1 MFGTKALTKL
11 IYRGYSEL
19 STAAKS
25 TARVVVVTGAAVMS
39 SSDSTANVTHSL
51 AEDTAMAILSPAEV
65 DGKSGYYLNDVRTV
79 VDQEMLAGQLIN
91 LELDLYHANGQLN
104 KSSILLTNPE
114 LLEKLVEFATSTE
127 SEVDETLRINSR
139 NLLTKVLTASFVNY
153 GSCPDEVKDL
163 IRASSLSDPKDPKA
177 KAQKAIAVTRLITS
191 VNDRFFYMDSKS
203 ALGHYISKIPN
214 GFYGQ
219 VGNVMAGFVEKT
231 MSDFLANPN
240 ELLQDSD
247 LDLEP
252 GLKAQLTHALGEM
265 FMSSV
270 IKPMRDDDLVKKAQ
284 QLLVAYEEH
293 TRDESSSLKGIEEA
307 RKDFIEEITQ
317 QRCQIAKLNID
328 TQFLSSRKAEIEE
341 ALVAKSKTLIHRDFC
356 TSSERNGSTDTYIFV
371 QPTQD
376 HIRKINNEIA
386 KQQKTI
392 HDLSENLERSKH
404 VIGFALESCV
414 SPTENSN
421 PGLRDLFF
429 ERLIG
434 RKQDDKL
441 ESEEQN
447 LADILMGNNP
457 EEEYKFD
464 FSQLNSTDYGADFT
478 GVKKLT
484 LVYLK
489 EKYQELL
496 KEKDLIERFSKEYES
511 DIETVQYEFYDPL
524 RNSLP
529 ITTFTTAA
537 VKDYQTKLAKFC
549 NNAGILEDFSQK
561 MIAYQRNLNNI
572 VFKKL
577 IHKTANGWEVN
588 TALIDSLIKDNSS
601 KNELVEELN
610 SVLAKIKQNT
620 NSTNNNF
627 TPDLDMAGEEIKNL
641 VAFLERNADKFPTLP
656 LDANNDD
663 ETISNLSDAQSFVR
677 EFDQMLILHD
687 QILFKIAEA
696 VKYELSANRDSAQ
709 KKIGSLGLD
718 ERFLD
723 TVTSHFDLAR
733 FLVDRQR
740 VNEAKSKKINEM
752 LDSTNSAF
760 DSSWETEMRR
770 PQFLAKIGQM
780 MVDDLAQMG
789 MGKPQVSE
797 VISQMEDIKLSFENN
812 GDQSFVNIISDILKS
827 IISYLKDTLGKIN

>member
-1 MFGTKALTKL
+1 MFGRSVMRNL
-11 IYRGYSEL
+11 YRGYAEL
-19 STAAKS
+19 STAANS
-25 TARVVVVTGAAVMS
+25 TARVVALTGAALMS
-39 SSDSTANVTHSL
+39 TSVSTANVTHSL

-65 DGKSGYYLNDVRTV
+65 DGKSGYSLNDGRTV
-79 VDQEMLAGQLIN
+79 VDQAMLSGQLIN

-127 SEVDETLRINSR
+127 SEVNEKLRINSR

-177 KAQKAIAVTRLITS
+177 KAQKAIAITRLITS

-203 ALGHYISKIPN
+203 ALGHYISRIPN

-247 LDLEP
+247 LDLKP

-284 QLLVAYEEH
+284 QLIVAYEDH

-356 TSSERNGSTDTYIFV
+356 TPSEINGSRDTYIFV

-376 HIRKINNEIA
+376 HIRKINNAIA
-386 KQQKTI
+386 QKQKTI
-392 HDLSENLERSKH
+392 HDLSEDLERSKH
-404 VIGFALESCV
+404 VIGLALESCA

-429 ERLIG
+429 KRLIG

-441 ESEEQN
+441 HLEEQN
-447 LADILMGNNP
+447 LADILMGINP
-457 EEEYKFD
+457 EEEYNFD
-464 FSQLNSTDYGADFT
+464 FSQLNTTSYGADFT

-496 KEKDLIERFSKEYES
+496 NEKDMIARFNREYID
-511 DIETVQYEFYDPL
+511 DIKIVQENFYSPL

-529 ITTFTTAA
+529 ITTFTTTD
-537 VKDYQTKLAKFC
+537 VKDYKTKLSRFC
-549 NNAGILEDFSQK
+549 LNSEILEEFSQK

-572 VFKKL
+572 VFRKL
-577 IHKTANGWEVN
+577 IHRTANGWEVN
-588 TALIDSLIKDNSS
+588 KALIDSLIKDAKCNT
-601 KNELVEELN
+601 ELLEKLN
-610 SVLAKIKQNT
+610 LVLTKIREHANFQKE
-620 NSTNNNF
+620 NF
-627 TPDLDMAGEEIKNL
+627 TPDLDMAGEEIKKL
-641 VAFLERNADKFPTLP
+641 VDFLERNADKFPTLP
-656 LDANNDD
+656 LDSNNNDD
-663 ETISNLSDAQSFVR
+663 DEKSSDLSDAQRFVSEYNKTR
-677 EFDQMLILHD
+677 ISHD
-687 QILFKIAEA
+687 EILFKIAKA
-696 VKYELSANRDSAQ
+696 VKYELSVNKDLAKS
-709 KKIGSLGLD
+709 KIKSLSLR
-718 ERFLD
+718 ESFLD
-723 TVTSHFDLAR
+723 TVTSHYDLAR
-733 FLVDRQR
+733 FLINSQR
-740 VNEAKSKKINEM
+740 VNEDNLRKINEM
-752 LDSTNSAF
+752 LDPKNSAF
-760 DSSWETEMRR
+760 ESSWETEMKR
-770 PQFLAKIGQM
+770 PQFLKTIGQM

-797 VISQMEDIKLSFENN
+797 VISQMEDIMSSFDDRSS
-812 GDQSFVNIISDILKS
+812 GDIIKNILES
-827 IISYLKDTLGKIN
+827 IIKYFRDTLGKIN